1 MATHLRY
8 AARSDIGM
16 RRQGNEDSGFADSHL
31 LMVADGMGGHAAGE
45 LASAMAVATFAE
57 IAEEDIPEGEVLST
71 LSLGVDTLSQR
82 IGDVIA
88 ADPGN
93 QGMGTTVT
101 GMYWSRDRV
110 GIVHVGDSRAY
121 RLRDGHLDQVT
132 KDHTYVQT
140 LVDSGEISADAA
152 AVHPRRNLLI
162 RAVDGI
168 HPVESDVSMR
178 ETKVGDRY
186 LLCSDG
192 LTGVVPDSALAEVL
206 RQHPDPTACVTRLVD
221 MALEGGAPDN
231 VTVVVADVQSAP
243 EATTNGIPVVVG
255 AAGEPGNR
263 SRLPNVP
270 WPVDEQID
278 PDDPQPRTAH
288 TSIGQTHAGD
298 TQPIERVS
306 SDPQSSPERTLVPRW
321 ALVAVGILA
330 SVVVVLAVVGASLLW
345 WLQGQWYVSDDN
357 GKVAIYHGVPGTL
370 GPIPLQKLAT
380 SSDIPVSGLP
390 SFQQEGV
397 AGGITTP
404 SFEAAEELVAELD
417 EIATECTTDPKT
429 PGCPKPDPNPDGD
442 VTNPSEDAKVAS

>member
-8 AARSDIGM
+8 AARSDVGLK
-16 RRQGNEDSGFADSHL
+16 REGNEDSGFADSHL

-57 IAEEDIPEGEVLST
+57 IAEEDIPKGEVLTT
-71 LSLGVDTLSQR
+71 LALGMETLTER

-88 ADPGN
+88 ADPSN

-101 GMYWSRDRV
+101 GLYWNGDRV

-140 LVDSGEISADAA
+140 LVDSGEISAEAA
-152 AVHPRRNLLI
+152 ATHPRRNLLI

-168 HPVESDVSMR
+168 HAVEADLSMR

-192 LTGVVPDSALAEVL
+192 LTGVVPDSELAEVL
-206 RQHPDPTACVTRLVD
+206 RQHADPTGSVTRLVD

-231 VTVVVADVQSAP
+231 VTVVVADVQDAP
-243 EATTNGIPVVVG
+243 AASPGGMPVVVG

-270 WPVDEQID
+270 WPVDEQLD
-278 PDDPQPRTAH
+278 PDDPHPISTQDSIRPKTDGNAH
-288 TSIGQTHAGD
+288 QVEDQSEPSSAG
-298 TQPIERVS
+298 PFMARWVMV
-306 SDPQSSPERTLVPRW
+306 TLGVFASATVLL
-321 ALVAVGILA
+321 ALV
-330 SVVVVLAVVGASLLW
+330 GAALLW
-345 WLQGQWYVSDDN
+345 WLQSQWYVSEAD
-357 GKVAIYHGVPGTL
+357 GSVAIFRGVPDTL
-370 GPIPLQKLAT
+370 GPVPLQKLETRSDT
-380 SSDIPVSGLP
+380 SVSELP
-390 SFQQEGV
+390 SFRQGRVE
-397 AGGITTP
+397 AGITTT
-404 SFEAAEELVAELD
+404 SLETSEELVDELD
-417 EIATECTTDPKT
+417 KSATECAEDPT
-429 PGCPKPDPNPDGD
+429 IPGCPQPDQKSEPDRTQ
-442 VTNPSEDAKVAS
+442 VVP